1 MAYSGRFFPSNV
13 NKYLGDPTTIYYRSL
28 WERKV
33 MVKFD
38 TSDDVIEWSSE
49 EIVIP
54 YFSPVD
60 KRMHRY
66 FPDFYAVLE
75 TREGRRG
82 VLIEVK
88 PHKQTI
94 QPEIGKKVTK
104 RYLNEVMTWG
114 VNQAKWEAAK
124 GYCNAKGW
132 EFKILTEKELN
143 IK

>member
-54 YFSPVD
+54 
-60 KRMHRY
+60 
-66 FPDFYAVLE
+66 
-75 TREGRRG
+75 
-82 VLIEVK
+82 
-88 PHKQTI
+88 
-94 QPEIGKKVTK
+94 
-104 RYLNEVMTWG
+104 
-114 VNQAKWEAAK
+114 
-124 GYCNAKGW
+124 
-132 EFKILTEKELN
+132 
-143 IK
+143 